1 MRTEKFVVDLPVLK
15 QYIYSILYNATIQI
29 KRIIPPRFH
38 KYMKSDRTARQF
50 INKSTL
56 DEKLSL
62 LAHFGV
68 KWFLVL
74 VDEEVAGVT
83 DLKEI
88 LRKYKDAQ
96 KMESL
101 KDIVNSKLFV
111 TSSKEFITLLGL
123 MAQTIHHQS
132 YKMNLEYTRTGYHI
146 YKWSRR
152 FIDSTQTEETAEN
165 SILLAKTLL
174 GTSFVMDRCDIYFQL
189 RQVEVRVL
197 LYLYTLKHTYVSME
211 QLWDYFNGWEGKV
224 KITRAVRDLV
234 LSQHIQRS
242 GLLGERAFTIT
253 AIGIKIV
260 HNLQDAVLQANN
272 FR

>member
-15 QYIYSILYNATIQI
+15 QYLYSILYNATIGI

-74 VDEEVAGVT
+74 VDEEVAGIS

-88 LRKYKDAQ
+88 LRNYKESQ
-96 KMESL
+96 KIESL
-101 KDIVNSKLFV
+101 KAIVNSKLFV

-123 MAQTIHHQS
+123 MAQTIHHHS

-146 YKWSRR
+146 NKWSRR
-152 FIDSTQTEETAEN
+152 FIDNTQTEETAEN

-174 GTSFVMDRCDIYFQL
+174 GASLVMDRSDVYFKL
-189 RQVEVRVL
+189 RQVEIRVL
-197 LYLYTLKHTYVSME
+197 LYLYTLKHAYVSME
-211 QLWDYFNGWEGKV
+211 QLWEYFNGWEGKV
-224 KITRAVRDLV
+224 KITRAARDLMA
-234 LSQHIQRS
+234 SQHIQRS
-242 GLLGERAFTIT
+242 GISAKQAFTIT
-253 AIGIKIV
+253 AIGIKII